1 MNEIDLKKR
10 KDLMLT
16 AQCIRITLF
25 VYVYVR
31 VCYEEVSVLNSF
43 LNPLFFLLDGM
54 AFGMLDNK
62 IDTPHMI
69 WRTIRRFIIPYYFLA
84 FLLLIAEVS
93 FAPVEGVTID
103 GAFFMDRIVYDI
115 LPEIRTYSLWYL
127 PSLFWSELFCY
138 FIIRLSKDRI
148 PFSLLLAS
156 LMMAWALV
164 YNYFFHEFLFWSLD
178 TAFIGTAYLY
188 LGYLLVHPKFD
199 KVFSFLFRNRILSLY
214 LFFVLFTFTLI
225 GSNFLYKYCDMS
237 AFSGTLALYSPY
249 QYVIPLTFVGM
260 AAILFLAHAL
270 ENIVME
276 EIGKMTMIILAI
288 EEEIGIKLYTYFV
301 GAKWYEHVGIDK
313 AFDPE
318 EILCAAVGTLFIV
331 AISVPVYYLFMNTP
345 ICVIFNKKWKKP
357 SPIGKEK
364 AEAKA

>member
-1 MNEIDLKKR
+1 
-10 KDLMLT
+10 MLT

-54 AFGMLDNK
+54 AFGMLDND
-62 IDTPHMI
+62 IDAPHFL

-93 FAPVEGVTID
+93 FAPMEGVTID
-103 GAFFMDRIVYDI
+103 GTFFLNRIVYDI

-127 PSLFWSELFCY
+127 PSLFWSELICY
-138 FIIRLSKDRI
+138 IIIRLTRDRI
-148 PFSLLLAS
+148 PFSLILVS
-156 LMMAWALV
+156 LMMVWALV
-164 YNYFFHEFLFWSLD
+164 YNYCFHEFLFWSLD
-178 TAFIGTAYLY
+178 TAFIGSVYLY
-188 LGYLLVHPKFD
+188 LGYLLVHKKFS
-199 KVFSFLFRNRILSLY
+199 KVFDFLFQNKSVSL
-214 LFFVLFTFTLI
+214 FFSFVLFIGTLI

-260 AAILFLAHAL
+260 MAVLFLAHAV
-270 ENIVME
+270 ENVVME

-288 EEEIGIKLYTYFV
+288 EQEIGIKLYRSIIAV
-301 GAKWYEHVGIDK
+301 GWYKRVGIDT

-318 EILCAAVGTLFIV
+318 EILCATVGTLFIV
-331 AISVPVYYLFMNTP
+331 AISIPVYYFFMYSP

-357 SPIGKEK
+357 SLKK
-364 AEAKA
+364 A